1 VSMQMVIV
9 SLAFEFGLKGVSR
22 WHNTVDYMIKKGK
35 GPVLGKLRTIKLMDC
50 DLNFGLKW
58 AFAWRLEEFAEKH
71 EIYNKA
77 QHALP
82 GKWCHTPALN
92 KNLTFDLLQQTHMD
106 GAFGDYDAIA
116 SFDRLILAL
125 MIPLVKRVGGVLQ

>member
-1 VSMQMVIV
+1 M
-9 SLAFEFGLKGVSR
+9 LE
-22 WHNTVDYMIKKGK
+22 
-35 GPVLGKLRTIKLMDC
+35 C

-58 AFAWRLEEFAEKH
+58 AFAWRLGAFAEKH
-71 EIYNKA
+71 EIYNNA

-92 KNLTFDLLQQTHMD
+92 KTLTFDLLQQTHMD

-116 SFDRLILAL
+116 SFDRLILSLIILLA
-125 MIPLVKRVGGVLQ
+125 KRVGGFLAHVVCCYNIFKSMEYTLSTGHGLSDFKYRSTAEAKLQGSRQG